1 MPLRLGLTLRLCV
14 KYLPMRYQSL
24 GKSDLLVS
32 EIAFGCM
39 SLPDHDSGND
49 KLIYRAMDLGINFF
63 DTADLYQH
71 GRNETRLGKI
81 IKDKRKGLV
90 LATKAGNQWREDGSG
105 WEWNPR
111 KDYILECVEGSLKR
125 LQTDWIDLY
134 QLHGGTIE
142 DNIDETIEA
151 FEILKQQGKIRN
163 YGISS
168 IRPNVIREYVK
179 RSNIV
184 SVMMQYS
191 LLDRRP
197 EETCFELLAQ
207 NDIGVLVRGAL
218 AQGVLSGKPATRVLN
233 YADSQV
239 KQAAI
244 AIESLSGNGRTLSQ
258 TALQFVL
265 QNSAVTSVVV
275 GIRTMEQLEEVV
287 ATPGTHALTAEEI
300 DKLKHVLSPNFYEFH
315 R

>member
-1 MPLRLGLTLRLCV
+1 MH
-14 KYLPMRYQSL
+14 YQSL

-39 SLPDHDSGND
+39 SLPDNDSGNE
-49 KLIYRAMDLGINFF
+49 KIINRAMELGINFF
-63 DTADLYQH
+63 DTADLYQQ
-71 GRNETRLGKI
+71 GRNESMLGKI
-81 IKDKRKGLV
+81 IKEKRKGLII
-90 LATKAGNQWREDGSG
+90 ATKVGNQWRPDGSG
-105 WEWNPR
+105 WDWNPR
-111 KDYILECVEGSLKR
+111 KEYILQCADNSLQR

-151 FEILKQQGKIRN
+151 FEILKQQGKIRH

-179 RSNIV
+179 RSSIV

-197 EETCFELLAQ
+197 EETCLDLLESHE
-207 NDIGVLVRGAL
+207 IGVLARGPL
-218 AQGVLSGKPATRVLN
+218 AQGMLAGKPAARVLN
-233 YADSQV
+233 YADGQV
-239 KQAAI
+239 RHAA
-244 AIESLSGNGRTLSQ
+244 ATVQSLSTNGRTEAQ
-258 TALQFVL
+258 TAIQFVL
-265 QNSAVTSVVV
+265 HHPAIVSVVV
-275 GIRTMEQLEEVV
+275 GIRTMHQLEEAAGAADV
-287 ATPGTHALTAEEI
+287 T
-300 DKLKHVLSPNFYEFH
+300 KLDEDDMQKLRQSISTNFYEQH